1 MNRRV
6 LSAFAACVALATACG
21 APQPASPAP
30 ATDAAAQPAA
40 PAADR
45 ARTLILAMPSLPT
58 NLDPGV
64 ATSGAENM
72 LHRALYEGLV
82 NFKGDSTT
90 EVEPV
95 LAESFEAN
103 ADQSVWTFRL
113 RRGVKFTDGADF
125 NAEAAKIGYKRMV
138 DIGLLGNTINRFT
151 DGDVENNLV
160 VKDEYTLEWR
170 CGFPCPN
177 LPQALGTAYG
187 TLFVSPKAL
196 QAHAQVAD
204 GKSDYAQAWFTNNAA
219 GTGPYMVESIKPNEE
234 IVFVRNPNYWRGWDD
249 GKQRFERIIIRNV
262 PEPSTRRQLL
272 EKGDADI
279 ALISTVEDYKAL
291 RETGRFQGSDK
302 PLFRINYITFT
313 KRGVLVDPRVRRA
326 ISYAFDYDGYAKN
339 VEGGLMQRGTSPWP
353 SGMSSAV
360 GTRGFQ
366 YTFDLD
372 KAKALLQEAGV
383 PPGTEITYLYAT
395 GYGYYERMGQ
405 VLQAGLE
412 QIGLKLK
419 LEERDEATFN
429 DIFYGS
435 RPVEELPDLMGYAW
449 WPDYDD
455 FYNYVN
461 PVFHTRND
469 QNDGLGN
476 GALYSNAELDAL
488 IEQSKTETDPAK
500 LQAIYERAHQIL
512 MFDDPAGLY
521 AAEPQEEILIANSV
535 KGHPWN
541 PIHVKTF
548 DFYGLYRE

>member
-1 MNRRV
+1 MKRRLHLLLIAV
-6 LSAFAACVALATACG
+6 ALGLSACA
-21 APQPASPAP
+21 APQQPSSLQDVAATVAP
-30 ATDAAAQPAA
+30 SD
-40 PAADR
+40 DR

-82 NFKGDSTT
+82 NFKWDSTT

-95 LAESFEAN
+95 LAESFEPN
-103 ADQSVWTFRL
+103 ADKSVWTFKL
-113 RRGVKFTDGADF
+113 RKGVKFSDGADF
-125 NAEAAKIGYKRMV
+125 NAEAAKAGYLRMV
-138 DIGLLGNTINRFT
+138 NIGLLGNTINRFT
-151 DGDVENNLV
+151 SNDPQNNLV
-160 VKDEYTLEWR
+160 VKDEHTLEWR
-170 CGFPCPN
+170 CGFPCPG

-187 TLFVSPKAL
+187 TFFVSPKAIKEHEKTDNG
-196 QAHAQVAD
+196 Q
-204 GKSDYAQAWFTNNAA
+204 SDYAQEWFTNNAA
-219 GTGPYMVESIKPNEE
+219 GTGPYIIQTIKPNEE
-234 IVFVRNPNYWRGWDD
+234 VVFVRNPNYWRGWDD
-249 GKQRFERIIIRNV
+249 GRQHFERIVIRNV
-262 PEPSTRRQLL
+262 PEASTRRQLL

-291 RETGRFQGSDK
+291 RTTGNFQGSDK

-313 KRGVLVDPRVRRA
+313 KRDVFKDPRVRQA
-326 ISYAFDYDGYAKN
+326 VSYAFDYEGYAN
-339 VEGGLMQRGTSPWP
+339 SVEGGLMRRGTSPWP

-360 GTRGFQ
+360 GTKGFQ
-366 YTFDLD
+366 YTFDLE
-372 KAKALLQEAGV
+372 KARALLQEAGV
-383 PPGTEITYLYAT
+383 PEGTELTYLYAT

-419 LEERDEATFN
+419 LEERDEASFN

-435 RPVEELPDLMGYAW
+435 RPVEELPHLMGYAW

-488 IEQSKTETDPAK
+488 IDQSKFETDPAK

-512 MFDDPAGLY
+512 MFEDPAALY

-548 DFYGLYRE
+548 DFYNLHRE

>member
-1 MNRRV
+1 MKRH
-6 LSAFAACVALATACG
+6 LLPTALLVSSLLACG
-21 APQPASPAP
+21 APQASSPSPEERPAP
-30 ATDAAAQPAA
+30 AV
-40 PAADR
+40 DR
-45 ARTLILAMPSLPT
+45 MRTLILAMPSLPT

-82 NFKGDSTT
+82 NFKGSSTT

-95 LAESFEAN
+95 LAESFEPN
-103 ADQSVWTFRL
+103 ADKSVWTFKL
-113 RRGVKFTDGADF
+113 RRGVKFSDGSDF
-125 NAEAAKIGYKRMV
+125 NAEAARAGLLRMV
-138 DIGLLGNTINRFT
+138 KIGLLGNTINRFT
-151 DGDVENNLV
+151 SDDPENNLV

-170 CGFPCPN
+170 CGFSCPI

-187 TLFVSPKAL
+187 TFIVSPAAMKA
-196 QAHAQVAD
+196 HEKVVD
-204 GKSDYAQAWFTNNAA
+204 GQSDYAQEWFTNNAA
-219 GTGPYMVESIKPNEE
+219 GTGPYLLEVIKPNEE

-249 GKQRFERIIIRNV
+249 GRQHFERIIIRNV
-262 PEPSTRRQLL
+262 PEASTRRQLL

-291 RETGRFQGSDK
+291 RATGRFQGSDA

-313 KRGVLVDPRVRRA
+313 KRDVLKDPRVRQA
-326 ISYAFDYDGYAKN
+326 IAYAFDYEGYAN
-339 VEGGLMQRGTSPWP
+339 EVEGGLMRRGTSPWP
-353 SGMSSAV
+353 SGMSSAI
-360 GTRGFQ
+360 GTKGFQ
-366 YTFDLD
+366 YTFDLE
-372 KAKALLQEAGV
+372 KARALLKEAGV
-383 PPGTEITYLYAT
+383 PEGTELTYLYAT

-419 LEERDEATFN
+419 LEERDEASFN

-435 RPVEELPDLMGYAW
+435 QPVEELPHLMGYAW

-469 QNDGLGN
+469 KNDGLGN
-476 GALYSNAELDAL
+476 GARYSNPELDAL
-488 IEQSKTETDPAK
+488 IDQSKFETDPAK

-512 MFDDPAGLY
+512 MFEDPAALY
-521 AAEPQEEILIANSV
+521 IAEPQEEILIANSV

-548 DFYGLYRE
+548 DFYNLYRE

>member
-1 MNRRV
+1 MKRRLHLLLIAV
-6 LSAFAACVALATACG
+6 ALGLSACA
-21 APQPASPAP
+21 APQQPSSLQDVAATVAP
-30 ATDAAAQPAA
+30 SD
-40 PAADR
+40 DR

-95 LAESFEAN
+95 LAESFEPN
-103 ADQSVWTFRL
+103 ADKSVWTFKL
-113 RRGVKFTDGADF
+113 RKGVKFSDGADF
-125 NAEAAKIGYKRMV
+125 NAEAAKAGYLRMV
-138 DIGLLGNTINRFT
+138 NIGLLGNTINRFT
-151 DGDVENNLV
+151 GNDPQNHLV
-160 VKDEYTLEWR
+160 VKDEHTLEWR
-170 CGFPCPN
+170 CGFPCPG

-187 TLFVSPKAL
+187 TFFVSPKAIKEHEKTDNG
-196 QAHAQVAD
+196 Q
-204 GKSDYAQAWFTNNAA
+204 SDYAQEWFTNNAA
-219 GTGPYMVESIKPNEE
+219 GTGPYIIQTIKPNEE
-234 IVFVRNPNYWRGWDD
+234 VVFVRNPNYWRGWDD
-249 GKQRFERIIIRNV
+249 GRQHFERIVIRNV
-262 PEPSTRRQLL
+262 PEASTRRQLL

-291 RETGRFQGSDK
+291 RTTGNFQGSDK

-313 KRGVLVDPRVRRA
+313 KRDVFKDPRVRQA
-326 ISYAFDYDGYAKN
+326 VSYAFDYEGYAN
-339 VEGGLMQRGTSPWP
+339 SVEGGLMRRGTSPWP

-360 GTRGFQ
+360 GTKGFQ
-366 YTFDLD
+366 YTFDLE
-372 KAKALLQEAGV
+372 KARALLQEAGV
-383 PPGTEITYLYAT
+383 PEGTELTYLYAT

-419 LEERDEATFN
+419 LEERDEASFN

-435 RPVEELPDLMGYAW
+435 RPVEELPHLMGYAW

-488 IEQSKTETDPAK
+488 IDQSKFETDPAK

-512 MFDDPAGLY
+512 MFEDPAALY

-548 DFYGLYRE
+548 DFYNLHRE

>member
-1 MNRRV
+1 MKRRLHLLLIAV
-6 LSAFAACVALATACG
+6 ALGLSACA
-21 APQPASPAP
+21 APQQPSSLQDVAATVAP
-30 ATDAAAQPAA
+30 SD
-40 PAADR
+40 DR

-95 LAESFEAN
+95 LAESFEPN
-103 ADQSVWTFRL
+103 ADKSVWTFKL
-113 RRGVKFTDGADF
+113 RKGVKFSDGADF
-125 NAEAAKIGYKRMV
+125 NAEAAKAGYLRMV
-138 DIGLLGNTINRFT
+138 NIGLLGNTINRFT
-151 DGDVENNLV
+151 SNDPQNNLV
-160 VKDEYTLEWR
+160 VKDEHTLEWR
-170 CGFPCPN
+170 CGFPCPG

-187 TLFVSPKAL
+187 TFFVSPKAIKEHEKTDNG
-196 QAHAQVAD
+196 Q
-204 GKSDYAQAWFTNNAA
+204 SDYAQEWFTNNAA
-219 GTGPYMVESIKPNEE
+219 GTGPYIIQTIKPNEE
-234 IVFVRNPNYWRGWDD
+234 VVFVRNPNYWRGWDD
-249 GKQRFERIIIRNV
+249 GRQHFERIVIRNV
-262 PEPSTRRQLL
+262 PEASTRRQLL

-279 ALISTVEDYKAL
+279 ALICTVEDYKAL
-291 RETGRFQGSDK
+291 RTTGNFQGSDK

-313 KRGVLVDPRVRRA
+313 KRDVFKDPRVRQA
-326 ISYAFDYDGYAKN
+326 VSYAFDYEGYAN
-339 VEGGLMQRGTSPWP
+339 SVEGGLMRRGTSPWP

-360 GTRGFQ
+360 GTKGFQ
-366 YTFDLD
+366 YTFDLE
-372 KAKALLQEAGV
+372 KARALLQEAGV
-383 PPGTEITYLYAT
+383 PEGTELTYLYAT

-419 LEERDEATFN
+419 LEERDEASFN

-435 RPVEELPDLMGYAW
+435 RPVEELPHLMGYAW

-488 IEQSKTETDPAK
+488 IDQSKFETDPAK

-512 MFDDPAGLY
+512 MFEDPAALY

-548 DFYGLYRE
+548 DFYNLHRE

>member
-1 MNRRV
+1 MKRRLHLLLIAV
-6 LSAFAACVALATACG
+6 ALGLSACA
-21 APQPASPAP
+21 APQQPSSPQDVAATVAP
-30 ATDAAAQPAA
+30 SD
-40 PAADR
+40 DR

-95 LAESFEAN
+95 LAESFESN
-103 ADQSVWTFRL
+103 ADKSVWTFKL
-113 RRGVKFTDGADF
+113 RRGVKFSDGADF
-125 NAEAAKIGYKRMV
+125 NAEAAKIGYLRMV
-138 DIGLLGNTINRFT
+138 NIGLLGNTINRFT
-151 DGDVENNLV
+151 SSDPQNNLV
-160 VKDEYTLEWR
+160 VKDEHTLEWR
-170 CGFPCPN
+170 CGFPCPG

-187 TLFVSPKAL
+187 TFFVSPRAIQEHQKTDNG
-196 QAHAQVAD
+196 Q
-204 GKSDYAQAWFTNNAA
+204 SDYAQEWFTNNAA
-219 GTGPYMVESIKPNEE
+219 GTGPYIIETIKPNEE
-234 IVFVRNPNYWRGWDD
+234 VVFVRNPNYWRGWDD
-249 GKQRFERIIIRNV
+249 GRQHFERIVIRNV
-262 PEPSTRRQLL
+262 PEASTRRQLL

-291 RETGRFQGSDK
+291 RATGNFQGSDK

-313 KRGVLVDPRVRRA
+313 KRDVFKDPRVRQA
-326 ISYAFDYDGYAKN
+326 VSYAFDYEGYAN
-339 VEGGLMQRGTSPWP
+339 SVEGGLMRRGTSPWP

-360 GTRGFQ
+360 GIKGFQ
-366 YTFDLD
+366 YTFDLE

-383 PPGTEITYLYAT
+383 PAGAELTFLYAT

-419 LEERDEATFN
+419 LEERDEASFN

-435 RPVEELPDLMGYAW
+435 RPVEELPHMMGYAW

-488 IEQSKTETDPAK
+488 IAQSKFETDPAR

-512 MFDDPAGLY
+512 MFEDPAALY

-548 DFYGLYRE
+548 DFYNLYRE

>member
-1 MNRRV
+1 MKMQPRFSLMIFGVALSLV
-6 LSAFAACVALATACG
+6 LSACAA
-21 APQPASPAP
+21 APQAPQSVSDAQPAP
-30 ATDAAAQPAA
+30 AG
-40 PAADR
+40 DR

-95 LAESFEAN
+95 LAESFEPN
-103 ADQSVWTFRL
+103 ADKSVWTFKL

-125 NAEAAKIGYKRMV
+125 NAEAAKIGYQRMV

-151 DGDVENNLV
+151 SGNIDNLV

-187 TLFVSPKAL
+187 TFFVSPKAMKE
-196 QAHAQVAD
+196 HERIVD
-204 GKSDYAQAWFTNNAA
+204 GKSDYAQEWFMNNAA
-219 GTGPYMVESIKPNEE
+219 GTGPYMIESIKPNEE

-249 GKQRFERIIIRNV
+249 GKQHFERIIIRNV

-272 EKGDADI
+272 ERGDADI
-279 ALISTVEDYKAL
+279 SVITTVEDYKAL
-291 RETGRFQGSDK
+291 RATGRFQGSDK
-302 PLFRINYITFT
+302 PLYRINYITFT
-313 KRGVLVDPRVRRA
+313 KRGILKDPRVRRA
-326 ISYAFDYDGYAKN
+326 ISYAFDYDGYANN
-339 VEGGLMQRGTSPWP
+339 VEGGLMRRGTSPWP
-353 SGMSSAV
+353 SGMASAV
-360 GTRGFQ
+360 GTKGFQ
-366 YTFDLD
+366 YTYDLE
-372 KAKALLQEAGV
+372 KARQLLREAGV
-383 PPGTEITYLYAT
+383 PEGTELTYLYAT

-469 QNDGLGN
+469 RNDGLGN
-476 GALYSNAELDAL
+476 GAQYSNAELDAL
-488 IEQSKTETDPAK
+488 IEQSATETDPAK
-500 LQAIYERAHQIL
+500 LEAIYRRAHEIL
-512 MFDDPAGLY
+512 MFEDPAGIY
-521 AAEPQEEILIANSV
+521 VAEPQEEILIANAV
-535 KGHPWN
+535 KGHAWN

-548 DFYGLYRE
+548 DFYALYRE